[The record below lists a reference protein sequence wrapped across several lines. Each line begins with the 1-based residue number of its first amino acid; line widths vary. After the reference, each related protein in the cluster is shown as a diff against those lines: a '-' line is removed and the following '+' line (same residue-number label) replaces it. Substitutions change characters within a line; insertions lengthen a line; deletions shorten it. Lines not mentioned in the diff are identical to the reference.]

1 MRLTDA
7 RWSMLAGGYRIPYDP
22 RPALSKLAANFADK
36 SAWDELWNELH
47 HQGNVG
53 EASYAAVTA
62 LVDIYPTD
70 RRADRASHHS
80 PEANSSGANIFG
92 ELSGYLLKRISIA
105 S

>member
-1 MRLTDA
+1 M
-7 RWSMLAGGYRIPYDP
+7 PYDASI
-22 RPALSKLAANFADK
+22 ALKKLEAVESNKEIDEIFK
-36 SAWDELWNELH
+36 ELWNELH

-70 RRADRASHHS
+70 RRADRASHHC
-80 PEANSSGANIFG
+80 PGANSSGANIFG